1 MGTLD
6 ERCAVVTGAGSGVG
20 RGIALAL
27 AGEGAAVALL
37 GRRSAPLLDVAWEIR
52 AGGGRAI
59 TVPCDVAD
67 LDGVPDTVERVAAE
81 LGGIDILINNAWSGV
96 RGPLL
101 ETKQDDFEV
110 GFRTG
115 PFATFAFMKACHP
128 WLARSG
134 DGNVVNLVSATM
146 VRWDSSGYG
155 SYAAAKAAVRTLT
168 RTAAAEWGRDG
179 IRVNCIAPL
188 ALSPGL
194 ERWVASSPAEAEAF
208 LSTVPL
214 GRIGDCRDDIGS
226 AVAWIVGPAARYL
239 TGATVPLDGGQ
250 AHF

>member
-6 ERCAVVTGAGSGVG
+6 GRNAVVTGAGSGVG

-27 AGEGAAVALL
+27 ADEGAAVALL
-37 GRRSAPLLDVAWEIR
+37 GRRAGPLDEVAAEVGSR
-52 AGGGRAI
+52 GGRA
-59 TVPCDVAD
+59 VVLPCDVAD
-67 LDGVPDTVERVAAE
+67 IGAIPEAVARVAAE
-81 LGGIDILINNAWSGV
+81 LGGIDVLVNNAWSGV

-101 ETKQDDFEV
+101 GMDQEDFEL

-115 PFATFAFMKACHP
+115 PFATYAFMTACHP
-128 WLARSG
+128 WLAKSA

-168 RTAAAEWGRDG
+168 RTAAAEWGPDG

-194 ERWVASSPAEAEAF
+194 QRWVEADPEEAEAF

-214 GRIGDCRDDIGS
+214 GRIGDCRDDIGR
-226 AVAWIVGPAARYL
+226 AVALIVGPGARYL
-239 TGATVPLDGGQ
+239 TGATIPLDGGQ

>member
-1 MGTLD
+1 MGSLD
-6 ERCAVVTGAGSGVG
+6 GKAAVVTGAGAGVG

-27 AGEGAAVALL
+27 ASEGASVALL
-37 GRRSAPLLDVAWEIR
+37 GRSPGPLAEVATEIEEQ
-52 AGGGRAI
+52 GGTA
-59 TVPCDVAD
+59 VPLTCDVGD
-67 LDGVPDTVERVAAE
+67 LERVPDVVAAAADA
-81 LGGIDILINNAWSGV
+81 LGGIDILVNNAWSGV

-101 ETKQDDFEV
+101 GMDLADFET

-128 WLARSG
+128 HLQKSA

-146 VRWDSSGYG
+146 VRWDSSGFG

-168 RTAAAEWGRDG
+168 RTAAAEWGPDG

-188 ALSPGL
+188 ALSPGMQ
-194 ERWVASSPAEAEAF
+194 RWVDEAPVAAEQF
-208 LSTVPL
+208 LATVPL
-214 GRIGDCRDDIGS
+214 GRVGDCRDDIGR
-226 AVAWIVGPAARYL
+226 AVALIVGPDARYL
-239 TGATVPLDGGQ
+239 TGATIPLDGGQ